1 MEKSRRKSKGLK
13 GYYLIA
19 IIVFVLFV
27 GGYTITYFAL
37 NSKSK
42 TVEIP
47 KVVGLTFE
55 EAKEKLEKV
64 NLKVEKI
71 EEDSQ
76 EVENNH
82 VIRQEPKYLENY
94 EVKEK
99 STVKVYV
106 STKIDKV
113 TVPKV
118 IGLSQEQAIQELEN
132 ANLKY
137 TVIEETNAKVE
148 KGYIVKQS
156 IDENTTVDKGTT
168 ITITVSK
175 GI

>member
-27 GGYTITYFAL
+27 GGSTITYFAL
-37 NSKSK
+37 NSKGK
-42 TVEIP
+42 TTEIP

-76 EVENNH
+76 EVEKNH
-82 VIRQEPKYLENY
+82 VIRQDPKYLENY
-94 EVKEK
+94 EVREK

-118 IGLSQEQAIQELEN
+118 IGLSQEQAIKKLEKS
-132 ANLKY
+132 NLKY
-137 TVIEETNAKVE
+137 TVIEETSKKIE
-148 KGYIVKQS
+148 KGYVMKQS

-175 GI
+175 